1 MKILS
6 YGALLLV
13 MLLEACAQQPAQQE
27 PTPEEPPPT
36 AQEKPRMESQPLKH
50 LVGRKLEPQ
59 PTRPLNVRSK
69 CTHRDAVGTRTR
81 LSLNVKNGVVKTF
94 DAKVDIPKR
103 GLCEFNLKHFKQVA
117 KLPNALLEASDG
129 GGCSVR
135 MWEQGPR
142 TTVAFNNCA
151 TFCEGEAFDYL
162 WPIVVVSKTGRC
174 F

>member
-1 MKILS
+1 MKISS
-6 YGALLLV
+6 YSVLLLV
-13 MLLEACAQQPAQQE
+13 VLLGACAQQPVQQE
-27 PTPEEPPPT
+27 PESEASQP
-36 AQEKPRMESQPLKH
+36 AAREKSEMESRPLKH
-50 LVGRKLEPQ
+50 LVGRKLQPQ
-59 PTRPLNVRSK
+59 PIRPLNVRSK

-81 LSLNVKNGVVKTF
+81 LSLNVKNGVVNTF
-94 DAKVDIPKR
+94 DAQVDIPKR
-103 GLCEFNLKHFKQVA
+103 GVCQFNLKKFKQVA

-162 WPIVVVSKTGRC
+162 WPIMVVSKTGRC